1 MHARVTRSK
10 TRPDRIDE
18 SLAWFKESVLPR
30 AQSAPGFAGA
40 LELYDRETGAGL
52 TVTLWESKEA
62 RDESEA
68 LAANIRNEGE
78 SDEGFEILG
87 VERFEATTHG
97 L

>member
-1 MHARVTRSK
+1 MYARVTRSAI
-10 TRPDRIDE
+10 RPEKIDE
-18 SLAWFKESVLPR
+18 SLAWFAERVLPR

-62 RDESEA
+62 RDESEG
-68 LAANIRNEGE
+68 LAANIRSEGE
-78 SDEGFEILG
+78 SDEGFEVLG